1 VGGSAAAAEG
11 DGLHGF
17 PVNED
22 HARDADPARDN
33 PLVTLVMRARDGDE
47 RAWAALVE
55 RYAPLIWSIC
65 RKHRLGDSDAAD
77 VGQNV
82 WLHLVA
88 QLDRIRDPAAL
99 AGWLVSTT
107 QRECQRI
114 SRSAQVT
121 QATGYALDA
130 AHIPDDQAST
140 AEQVLLAERHAALRQ
155 ALVQLPPCCQRLLVL
170 LTEDPPAPYAQ
181 ISAMLGIAVGSIG
194 PTRLR
199 CLDKLRRQ
207 PAIAALIDAETQSA

>member
-1 VGGSAAAAEG
+1 MS
-11 DGLHGF
+11 
-17 PVNED
+17 VNHD
-22 HARDADPARDN
+22 HARAADPVRGD
-33 PLVTLVMRARDGDE
+33 PLVALVMRASNGDE

-88 QLDRIRDPAAL
+88 QLDKIRDPAAL
-99 AGWLVSTT
+99 PGWLVTT
-107 QRECQRI
+107 TRRECERI

-121 QATGYALDA
+121 HAPGHALDA
-130 AHIPDDQAST
+130 AQIPDDQAST
-140 AEQVLLAERHAALRQ
+140 AEQVLVAERHAALRQ
-155 ALVQLPPCCQRLLVL
+155 ALVQLPACCQRLLVL
-170 LTEDPPAPYAQ
+170 LIEDPPIPYAE
-181 ISAMLGIAVGSIG
+181 ISATLGIPVGGIG

-207 PAIAALIDAETQSA
+207 PVIAALIDAENPNA

>member
-1 VGGSAAAAEG
+1 M
-11 DGLHGF
+11 
-17 PVNED
+17 PVPHD
-22 HARDADPARDN
+22 HARDADPGSGD

-47 RAWAALVE
+47 SAWAALVE

-65 RKHRLGDSDAAD
+65 RKHRLGDADAAD

-88 QLDRIRDPAAL
+88 QLDKIRDPAAL
-99 AGWLVSTT
+99 AGWLVTT
-107 QRECQRI
+107 TRRECARF
-114 SRSAQVT
+114 SRSGQVT
-121 QATGYALDA
+121 QARAYALDA
-130 AHIPDDQAST
+130 GNIPGDQAST
-140 AEQVLLAERHAALRQ
+140 AEQVLVAERHAALRQ
-155 ALVQLPPCCQRLLVL
+155 ALVHLPPCCQRLLVL
-170 LTEDPPAPYAQ
+170 LTEDPPVPYAQ

-207 PAIAALIDAETQSA
+207 PAIAALIDAETQTA